1 MVQQQIEK
9 LVRAAIKKEFGD
21 FGVPEIVVERPVE
34 KTYGDYSTNIALQ
47 IAKELKKNPLEI
59 AKKVAGGI
67 GQHSLFEKIEAAS
80 PGLINFY
87 LSRDFFKDTVKE
99 VLKHPKI
106 FGRNNIL
113 KDKKVIVEYTDPN
126 PFKVF
131 HIGHLSNN
139 STGESISRIIE
150 FQGGNVKRAN
160 YQGDVGLHVAKAI
173 WGVMDIRKHRNSS
186 FDFDSLKDFS
196 AGYAYGSQAYESD
209 GDIKKEIIEIN
220 RKIYD
225 KSDKGIN
232 KLYEEGRKVS
242 LKEFEKIYKKLGTKF
257 DYYFF
262 ESKIATFGK
271 RVVEDGLKKGIFEK
285 GERGATIFKGE
296 KLGLHTRVF
305 INSEGLAT
313 YEAKELGLAKIKYD
327 KFKYDVSI
335 IVTGN
340 EIIEYFKVVL
350 GAMTEMF
357 PELAK
362 KTKHIWHGMLR
373 LPEGKMSSRTGNVV
387 TFEFLFEEVK
397 KIVSGKIEARK
408 FTEREKNEIAEKV
421 AIGAIKYS
429 ILKQS
434 IGSDIIYNIEKSI
447 SFEGDSG
454 PYLQYSL
461 VRALSVLE
469 KAKVEKIKPLFKDLP
484 DKITD
489 LEKMLCRFPEIAAK
503 AGQEYEPHLITTYLT
518 ELAREFNNYYA
529 NNKIVEKNDEFSPY
543 KIAITKAFS
552 IIMKNGLWLLGI
564 PAPEKM

>member
-1 MVQQQIEK
+1 
-9 LVRAAIKKEFGD
+9 
-21 FGVPEIVVERPVE
+21 
-34 KTYGDYSTNIALQ
+34 
-47 IAKELKKNPLEI
+47 
-59 AKKVAGGI
+59 
-67 GQHSLFEKIEAAS
+67 
-80 PGLINFY
+80 
-87 LSRDFFKDTVKE
+87 
-99 VLKHPKI
+99 
-106 FGRNNIL
+106 
-113 KDKKVIVEYTDPN
+113 
-126 PFKVF
+126 
-131 HIGHLSNN
+131 
-139 STGESISRIIE
+139 
-150 FQGGNVKRAN
+150 
-160 YQGDVGLHVAKAI
+160 
-173 WGVMDIRKHRNSS
+173 
-186 FDFDSLKDFS
+186 
-196 AGYAYGSQAYESD
+196 
-209 GDIKKEIIEIN
+209 
-220 RKIYD
+220 
-225 KSDKGIN
+225 
-232 KLYEEGRKVS
+232 
-242 LKEFEKIYKKLGTKF
+242 
-257 DYYFF
+257 
-262 ESKIATFGK
+262 
-271 RVVEDGLKKGIFEK
+271 
-285 GERGATIFKGE
+285 
-296 KLGLHTRVF
+296 
-305 INSEGLAT
+305 
-313 YEAKELGLAKIKYD
+313 
-327 KFKYDVSI
+327 
-335 IVTGN
+335 
-340 EIIEYFKVVL
+340 
-350 GAMTEMF
+350 MTEMF